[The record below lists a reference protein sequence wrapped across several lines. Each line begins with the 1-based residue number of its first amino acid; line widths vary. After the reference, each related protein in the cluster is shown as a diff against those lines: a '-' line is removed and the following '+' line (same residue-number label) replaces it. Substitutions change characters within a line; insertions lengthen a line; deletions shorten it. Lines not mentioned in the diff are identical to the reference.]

1 MAVSF
6 QKVHAPKPACH
17 GNIGHQSPKVTPL
30 FPRHGASAIPAK
42 AICRFALLT
51 LLRIFR
57 PREKRW
63 IGLQHGRMCIYY
75 SIDTHGNAMR
85 TNIEIDNDLIAKAMS
100 LSGLTTKRETV
111 EEALRLLVR
120 LKSQEA
126 IRGFRGRLA
135 WDGNLEDMR
144 SGRDPGR

>member
-1 MAVSF
+1 
-6 QKVHAPKPACH
+6 
-17 GNIGHQSPKVTPL
+17 
-30 FPRHGASAIPAK
+30 
-42 AICRFALLT
+42 
-51 LLRIFR
+51 
-57 PREKRW
+57 
-63 IGLQHGRMCIYY
+63 
-75 SIDTHGNAMR
+75 MR